1 MKKFLFA
8 AGFSL
13 VLSGAAFAQPAMPPH
28 EGPGHEGQDHGP
40 MTMEGGMKRPPM
52 PNFDLNSDGKV
63 TLAEFQQSHADRM
76 MRLDANKDGKITEAE
91 FMARPG
97 KMGHD
102 GPPPPPPPPSGE
114 DRGKKDGDH
123 PMHHKMMEMMRGEHQ
138 AMMFDMLDANDD
150 GALSR
155 AEIDRMTAKHFKR
168 LDKNKDGVLTGEEL
182 PKPPMMGGHHKDH
195 GSH

>member
-1 MKKFLFA
+1 MKKFLYA

-28 EGPGHEGQDHGP
+28 EGSGHEP
-40 MTMEGGMKRPPM
+40 MAMGGGMKRPPM
-52 PNFDLNSDGKV
+52 PNFDLNGDGKI

-97 KMGHD
+97 MMDHD
-102 GPPPPPPPPSGE
+102 GPPPPPGE
-114 DRGKKDGDH
+114 DRWKRDGDH
-123 PMHHKMMEMMRGEHQ
+123 PMRHKMMEKMRAEHQ
-138 AMMFDMLDANDD
+138 GMMFDMLDANDD
-150 GALSR
+150 GAISR
-155 AEIDRMTAKHFKR
+155 DEIDRMTAKQFKR
-168 LDKNKDGVLTGEEL
+168 LDKNHDGVLTGDEL
-182 PKPPMMGGHHKDH
+182 PKPPMMGGHRKEH

>member
-1 MKKFLFA
+1 MKNILYA

-28 EGPGHEGQDHGP
+28 DGPGHDAMAKEGAI
-40 MTMEGGMKRPPM
+40 KRPPM
-52 PNFDLNSDGKV
+52 PKLDLNGDGKV

-97 KMGHD
+97 IMGHD
-102 GPPPPPPPPSGE
+102 GPPPPPPPPGE
-114 DRGKKDGDH
+114 GRWKKDGDH
-123 PMHHKMMEMMRGEHQ
+123 PMRHKMMEKMRAEHQ
-138 AMMFDMLDANDD
+138 GMMFDMLDANDD
-150 GALSR
+150 SVITR
-155 AEIDRMTAKHFKR
+155 AEIDRMTAKQFKR
-168 LDKNKDGVLTGEEL
+168 LDKNHDGVLTDDEM
-182 PKPPMMGGHHKDH
+182 PKPMMMGGHHGDH